1 MTINYSPAWSSPWSG
16 NTQQQSAT
24 WARPSPS
31 ASSGSSVPSG
41 GLSGST
47 VLAAGGA
54 AIQALGAYYSAKS
67 AKASL
72 RSQALS
78 LDYQAFAANQNARAA
93 EREARDVFRVAA
105 AEVGRMTLAAGQQ
118 IAQEQTGQA
127 ARGIQ
132 AGVGSAA
139 ETLAS
144 SRLVLE
150 MDKLAMHSNAVR
162 AAGSAR
168 MQAQNFRNESL
179 LARTSARNSRITA
192 GSIKPL
198 MVAAG
203 SLLGGAGQVAGSYYS
218 GR

>member
-1 MTINYSPAWSSPWSG
+1 MISYSPAWSSPWQTNNS
-16 NTQQQSAT
+16 QQSAT
-24 WARPSPS
+24 WARPSPAAGG
-31 ASSGSSVPSG
+31 ASSSSSG
-41 GLSGST
+41 GISGST

-54 AIQALGAYYSAKS
+54 AIQALGAYYSAKA
-67 AKASL
+67 AKSQL

-78 LDYQAFAANQNARAA
+78 LDFQAYVANQNARAA
-93 EREARDVFRVAA
+93 EREARDVFRAAA
-105 AEVGRMTLAAGQQ
+105 AETGRITLAAGQQ
-118 IAQEQTGQA
+118 ISQEQTGQA

-150 MDKLAMHSNAVR
+150 MDKLAIRSNAVR
-162 AAGSAR
+162 AANAAR
-168 MQAQNFRNESL
+168 TQGQNFRNESL
-179 LARTSARNSRITA
+179 LARTSARNARITA

-203 SLLGGAGQVAGSYYS
+203 SLLGGAGQVAGSYYA